1 MSDEELP
8 DFYEKRD
15 ILFGDNTTEEE
26 MRSTGEQ
33 FMRAGRYDD
42 ALEFFARCE
51 ANDLVREIIE
61 EVKERGDTP
70 VFLRAKRVLDEETEE
85 AEWEE
90 LASNAL
96 EHGSPSKAYVA
107 KLKAGKEEEAEQ
119 LKDQIYPDE
128 VLERQ
133 EVSEE
138 EMQEQES
145 EEEEEE

>member
-8 DFYEKRD
+8 DFYEKRK
-15 ILFGDNTTEEE
+15 ILFGDGTTEEE

-51 ANDLVREIIE
+51 ADDLVREIIE
-61 EVKERGDTP
+61 DVKERGDTP
-70 VFLRAKRVLDEETEE
+70 VFLRAKRVLGEETDE
-85 AEWEE
+85 AEWDE
-90 LASNAL
+90 LAQNAL
-96 EHGSPSKAYVA
+96 EHDCPSKAYVA
-107 KLKAGKEEEAEQ
+107 KVKAGNEEEAEQ
-119 LKDQIYPDE
+119 LKDRIYPDE

-138 EMQEQES
+138 EEAEEPDEEQDE
-145 EEEEEE
+145 